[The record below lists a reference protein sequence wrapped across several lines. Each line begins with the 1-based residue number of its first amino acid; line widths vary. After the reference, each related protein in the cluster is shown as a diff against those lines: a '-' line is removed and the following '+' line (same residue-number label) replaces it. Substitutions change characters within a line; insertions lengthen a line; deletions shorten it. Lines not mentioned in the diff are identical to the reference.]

1 MATMG
6 QPPNLEVQ
14 RISKLLF
21 FSLKLFG
28 CSVDVA
34 SGINGTRVQGYPGEG
49 RSIEREWRGGKKRV
63 SRKGLFRG

>member
-1 MATMG
+1 MG

-49 RSIEREWRGGKKRV
+49 RSIEREWEGRQEEGESKRT
-63 SRKGLFRG
+63 L